1 MSRRDQVGQLPESQ
15 VLRRTDLE
23 RHLKLSL
30 EWPQP
35 VEDSRLAPPMRSQTN
50 QSPARPRVSAGARAQ
65 RIAWFGA
72 GVACA
77 LGALTLL
84 DSAQARTATAPAFAA
99 AMASP
104 TPSLLLGAPAPL
116 QANGNSGQNTQ
127 VRPLPVTSSGVTGDS
142 NNRMIAVTGNDIT
155 GQSVLYLVDTIDKQL
170 AVYQASGGA
179 PGTQNVKLVGARN
192 ISLDLQLDGL
202 NDRTM
207 VDKKP
212 LTYKDLERRFNNAT
226 DNSRTTPSGAPR

>member
-1 MSRRDQVGQLPESQ
+1 M
-15 VLRRTDLE
+15 RT
-23 RHLKLSL
+23 STASN
-30 EWPQP
+30 P
-35 VEDSRLAPPMRSQTN
+35 APS
-50 QSPARPRVSAGARAQ
+50 SVGARAQ

-84 DSAQARTATAPAFAA
+84 DSAQARLSSPIASAAPLPIAPA
-99 AMASP
+99 
-104 TPSLLLGAPAPL
+104 PSLLLGAPAAV
-116 QANGNSGQNTQ
+116 QGANGNSSQNDL

-202 NDRTM
+202 NDRTE
-207 VDKKP
+207 VDKQP
-212 LTYKDLERRFNNAT
+212 LTYKDLERRFNNST
-226 DNSRTTPSGAPR
+226 DNSRTAPSGVPR

>member
-1 MSRRDQVGQLPESQ
+1 
-15 VLRRTDLE
+15 
-23 RHLKLSL
+23 
-30 EWPQP
+30 
-35 VEDSRLAPPMRSQTN
+35 
-50 QSPARPRVSAGARAQ
+50 
-65 RIAWFGA
+65 
-72 GVACA
+72 
-77 LGALTLL
+77 
-84 DSAQARTATAPAFAA
+84 
-99 AMASP
+99 P

>member
-1 MSRRDQVGQLPESQ
+1 
-15 VLRRTDLE
+15 
-23 RHLKLSL
+23 
-30 EWPQP
+30 
-35 VEDSRLAPPMRSQTN
+35 
-50 QSPARPRVSAGARAQ
+50 
-65 RIAWFGA
+65 
-72 GVACA
+72 
-77 LGALTLL
+77 
-84 DSAQARTATAPAFAA
+84 
-99 AMASP
+99 
-104 TPSLLLGAPAPL
+104 
-116 QANGNSGQNTQ
+116 
-127 VRPLPVTSSGVTGDS
+127 
-142 NNRMIAVTGNDIT
+142 VTGNDIT